1 MTQKSN
7 STDTKKLKNKKD
19 TCEITGVKLKS
30 KPELKDVERIVPK
43 SEGGTFNQENI
54 LIVKPDARMKAHG
67 IYREREGVYDE
78 LKALI
83 DDRNQIIK
91 LIVKINNQILAYKRA
106 TDNPSHLSIEILEE
120 ASKGPIKRRKDLD
133 KEITHLINK
142 LKKEDRLVK
151 ATLGIS
157 GVGEITVAHL
167 LSYIDLTIAQHPS
180 SLCSYCGY
188 DKPSHKRYEK
198 GVAGGGNKTLRSVLY
213 NTASSMIK
221 HSTLYAE
228 KIYYPYKERLETS
241 EKITESRN
249 TQGKL
254 IQCMWKDTKAG
265 HRHGAAM
272 RKMIQ
277 IFLIHYWI
285 VGRSILEMPTSK
297 PYVEEKLGHTGIITP
312 EEMGWEW

>member
-1 MTQKSN
+1 MKKKATTNIKNLKLSKKSCAL
-7 STDTKKLKNKKD
+7 TGMDLEPEPKLIDVDRIIAKKD
-19 TCEITGVKLKS
+19 GGTYDSDNV
-30 KPELKDVERIVPK
+30 RIVDPH
-43 SEGGTFNQENI
+43 
-54 LIVKPDARMKAHG
+54 ARMVSSNVYRDRTG
-67 IYREREGVYDE
+67 IYDE

-91 LIVKINNQILAYKRA
+91 LIVKISNQILAYKRA

-120 ASKGPIKRRKDLD
+120 ASLAPTRRKKDLD
-133 KEITHLINK
+133 KEITRLINK
-142 LKKEDRLVK
+142 LKKTDKLVE
-151 ATLGIS
+151 ATLNVQ

-167 LSYIDLTIAQHPS
+167 TSYIDLTIAQYPS

-198 GVAGGGNKTLRSVLY
+198 GVAGGGNKTLRAILY

-221 HSTLYAE
+221 HNTPYAQQ
-228 KIYYPYKERLETS
+228 IYYPYKERLERS

-254 IQCMWKDTKAG
+254 IQCAWKDTKSG

-272 RKMIQ
+272 RKMIK

-285 VGRSILEMPTSK
+285 VGRTILDLPLSK
-297 PYVEEKLGHTGIITP
+297 PYVEEKLGHKTIITP
-312 EEMGWEW
+312 EQIGWEW